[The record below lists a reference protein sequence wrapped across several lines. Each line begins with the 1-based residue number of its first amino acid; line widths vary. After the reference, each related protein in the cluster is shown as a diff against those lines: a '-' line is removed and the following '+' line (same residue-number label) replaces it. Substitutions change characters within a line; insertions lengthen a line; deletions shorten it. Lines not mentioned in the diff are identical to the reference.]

1 MMAPA
6 SDGTLGPSISTTS
19 LSNTVLQLTRDR
31 EAANSTK
38 ASTNLC
44 WDTDIKVA
52 LICDV
57 CPISTV
63 DETQGGVYISL

>member
-6 SDGTLGPSISTTS
+6 SDGTLGPSISTTT